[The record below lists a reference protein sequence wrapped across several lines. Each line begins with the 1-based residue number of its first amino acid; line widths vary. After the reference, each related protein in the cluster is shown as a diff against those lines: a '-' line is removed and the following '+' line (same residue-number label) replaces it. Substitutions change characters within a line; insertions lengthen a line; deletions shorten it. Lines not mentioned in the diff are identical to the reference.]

1 MKTWYIKILD
11 ENSKNKKR
19 IEIKYI
25 PLLDVIK
32 LTGQYCV
39 NGIWEEMI
47 TQQITADFTP
57 EKLNEVIV
65 SISDDIDAKMQRYDD
80 LNMAFKLIEE
90 IEIKE
95 NIK

>member
-11 ENSKNKKR
+11 ENSKIKKR

-25 PLLDVIK
+25 PLLDAIK

-39 NGIWEEMI
+39 NTIWEEMT

-57 EKLNEVIV
+57 EKLNEAIV
-65 SISDDIDAKMQRYDD
+65 SIDNDINAKIQRYDD
-80 LNMAFKLIEE
+80 LNKAFKLIEE
-90 IEIKE
+90 IEIK
-95 NIK
+95 